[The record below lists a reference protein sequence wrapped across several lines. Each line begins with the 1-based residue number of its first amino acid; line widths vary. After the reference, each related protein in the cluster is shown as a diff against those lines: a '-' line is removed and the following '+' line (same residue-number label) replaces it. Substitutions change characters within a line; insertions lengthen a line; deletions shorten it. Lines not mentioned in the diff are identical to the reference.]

1 MRSHVFAPISAILF
15 GLLLAACAAGQVA
28 SPSASEQAVS
38 DPPTPDETP
47 AATAPTAGIDED
59 AIAALVAMAAE
70 EAQASIDEVRV
81 VSAEEVTWSDGSLGC
96 PQPGMAYTQ
105 ALVPGF
111 RVVVEID
118 GEELHFHAAQGGEF
132 RICDDPQP
140 PVQGADR

>member
-1 MRSHVFAPISAILF
+1 MRSHVFAP
-15 GLLLAACAAGQVA
+15 LAALVSALVLTACASGGVA
-28 SPSASEQAVS
+28 TPSAVEQPVS
-38 DPPTPDETP
+38 NSPVTEETP
-47 AATAPTAGIDED
+47 AATMPTADITEAGL
-59 AIAALVAMAAE
+59 AALLSSAAE
-70 EAQASIDEVRV
+70 EAGVDLDEVRV
-81 VSAEEVTWSDGSLGC
+81 VTAEEVTWSDGSLGC
-96 PQPGMAYTQ
+96 PQPDMAYTQ